1 MSDERNYVTQEQCN
15 ERRNKIAD
23 DYANLKKRVDN
34 HGKEIDGLSD
44 TSIRDDERLKKVEKT
59 FDILSKIMISVV
71 GALVLMVI
79 KGALKI

>member
-34 HGKEIDGLSD
+34 HGKEIDGLND

-79 KGALKI
+79 KR